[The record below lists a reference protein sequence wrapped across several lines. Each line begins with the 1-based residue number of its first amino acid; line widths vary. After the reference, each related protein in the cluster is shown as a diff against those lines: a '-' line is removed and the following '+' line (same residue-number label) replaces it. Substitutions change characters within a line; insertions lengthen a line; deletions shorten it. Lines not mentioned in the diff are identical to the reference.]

1 MKPRNVVAALITVG
15 VLGVA
20 VMAGC
25 ANADT
30 PMPSAPTPEAVEVM
44 ETKELMEYPAKSV
57 EYGIGV
63 SGQQKGL
70 WANGQGQVKA
80 SPDLALLEVGV
91 RATYPTVAEANA
103 EAATALTAM
112 IDALKSAGLEDP
124 DIQTSSLNIRQETQ
138 GREVR
143 RCPEASAM
151 EEGAMT
157 PAMPAPTAPAP
168 TAPARTAQAT
178 TDSASVESAM
188 GAMASMMAGF
198 AMGSQDNCYT
208 TYEQVVTGYVVS
220 QQLTAKVRDLDSS
233 GMLIDQLVEAGGDLT
248 RVNGIDFTIEDPAPL
263 MEQAR
268 EMAVKDML
276 AKAEQ
281 MATAAG
287 VSLGD
292 LEYLSEAGAR
302 VLRAQE
308 ESFFRAAPAAMAM
321 DSASIS
327 TPVSAGELTV
337 TANVTGGFAIAT
349 E

>member
-25 ANADT
+25 ANAET
-30 PMPSAPTPEAVEVM
+30 PMPSAPTPEPVEAM

-80 SPDLALLEVGV
+80 SPDLALLDVGV

-103 EAATALTAM
+103 EAASALTAM
-112 IDALKSAGLEDP
+112 IDALKSAGLEDV

-138 GREVR
+138 GREVT

-157 PAMPAPTAPAP
+157 PAMPAPAT
-168 TAPARTAQAT
+168 PARTAEAT

-268 EMAVKDML
+268 EMAIKDML

-281 MATAAG
+281 MATTAG

-292 LEYLSEAGAR
+292 LEYLTEAGAR

-308 ESFFRAAPAAMAM
+308 ESLFRAAPAAMAM

-337 TANVTGGFAIAT
+337 AANVTGGFAIAT

>member
-25 ANADT
+25 ANTDT
-30 PMPSAPTPEAVEVM
+30 PMLSAPTPEAVEVM

-157 PAMPAPTAPAP
+157 PAMPAPK
-168 TAPARTAQAT
+168 APARTAQAT
-178 TDSASVESAM
+178 TDSAPVESAM

-233 GMLIDQLVEAGGDLT
+233 GMLIDQLVEAGGDLS

-308 ESFFRAAPAAMAM
+308 ESVFRAAPAAMAM

-337 TANVTGGFAIAT
+337 AANVTGGFAITT